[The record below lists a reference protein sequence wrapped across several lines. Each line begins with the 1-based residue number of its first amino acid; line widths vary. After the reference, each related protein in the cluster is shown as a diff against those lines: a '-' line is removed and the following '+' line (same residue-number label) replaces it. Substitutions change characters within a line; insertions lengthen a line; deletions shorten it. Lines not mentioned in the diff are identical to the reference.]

1 MFRRCISCQ
10 ADLGSNEALERFP
23 VGRRLAFDAA
33 KGRLWVVCSRC
44 AQWNLSPLEERWE
57 AIEEAEQL
65 FRDSRKRVSTDEIG
79 MARMAD
85 GTDLVRIGEPQRPEL
100 AAWRYGE
107 RFKQRYVRH
116 ILLATG
122 GGIALGGLALGGALA
137 GALSYGSYQLGS
149 FLVRGTVGAYRRL
162 RVVARF
168 QDDDN
173 EERIVSLAHVRRA
186 RIVRADGANV
196 ENAWP
201 WALQIPSAAD
211 DEPWGSR
218 LTTSVQKAEVT
229 VLKHGEAL
237 RLAAA
242 LLPHVNRRGGKSD
255 DVKQAVRQLEGG
267 EDFHSLALA
276 ASSVATASTRKMRRG
291 EAREGE
297 LVHLPA
303 SIRLALE
310 MALHEEDERRWLEG
324 ELYELEQ
331 RWREA
336 EVIAGIADALLVP
349 AWVDDRIRRG

>member
-10 ADLGSNEALERFP
+10 SDLGSNEALERFP

-33 KGRLWVVCSRC
+33 KGRLWVICPDC
-44 AQWNLSPLEERWE
+44 AQWNLSPLDERWE
-57 AIEEAEQL
+57 AIEEAEKL
-65 FRDSRKRVSTDEIG
+65 FRDSRKRLSTDEIG

-116 ILLATG
+116 ILLAAG
-122 GGIALGGLALGGALA
+122 GGIALGGLAIGGAFA
-137 GALSYGSYQLGS
+137 GALSFGSYQFGH
-149 FLVRGTVGAYRRL
+149 FLFQGTVGAYRRL

-168 QDDDN
+168 QDDAN
-173 EERIVSLAHVRRA
+173 EERIVSLAHLRRA
-186 RIVRADGANV
+186 RIVRAEGPAG
-196 ENAWP
+196 ENEMP
-201 WALQIPSAAD
+201 WALQLPSAPD
-211 DEPWGSR
+211 DEPWGKR

-242 LLPHVNRRGGKSD
+242 ILPHVNRSGGKSD
-255 DVKQAVRQLEGG
+255 DVKQAVSRLEGG
-267 EDFHSLALA
+267 ENFHTLAST
-276 ASSVATASTRKMRRG
+276 ASSFVTVHKKKKRQG
-291 EAREGE
+291 ETREGE

-310 MALHEEDERRWLEG
+310 MSLHEEDERRWLEG

-336 EVIAGIADALLVP
+336 EVIAGIADSLLVP
-349 AWVDDRIRRG
+349 AWVDERIRRG